1 MTPTVCTSLAPMG
14 QTPVVA
20 PRLSRRE
27 KVSVAAS
34 LWKTPRRR
42 QVRLHYWTYSNTY
55 ITAEDY
61 AEYLR
66 NLMQGRLRGR
76 PVTVLHDE
84 GHTLQEPTRRYQG
97 FSCFCGWE
105 PACNHAPELNPV
117 EAVWH
122 HLKCDK
128 LANFVPDD
136 FPHLNQVLNQ
146 ALLPIPDDQPRLQ
159 TFLSAS
165 PLVW

>member
-1 MTPTVCTSLAPMG
+1 MG

-84 GHTLQEPTRRYQG
+84 GHMHSGEPIEEILEDFPLLWLEFMPTY
-97 FSCFCGWE
+97 
-105 PACNHAPELNPV
+105 APELNPV